1 MRSMTWIEERDSFS
15 SSTAA
20 GGLNVRIKRREF
32 YIMKFGVTSEDR
44 SRQCL
49 RVNGCLR
56 PRLCENVVSSRLERL
71 VVAWIEYFVKP
82 VLRGI

>member
-1 MRSMTWIEERDSFS
+1 MSRLLTLNWQIYEMLTADSVPRFKQIQAQ
-15 SSTAA
+15 TKLPT
-20 GGLNVRIKRREF
+20 GREPTFTDVRF
-32 YIMKFGVTSEDR
+32 
-44 SRQCL
+44 
-49 RVNGCLR
+49 R